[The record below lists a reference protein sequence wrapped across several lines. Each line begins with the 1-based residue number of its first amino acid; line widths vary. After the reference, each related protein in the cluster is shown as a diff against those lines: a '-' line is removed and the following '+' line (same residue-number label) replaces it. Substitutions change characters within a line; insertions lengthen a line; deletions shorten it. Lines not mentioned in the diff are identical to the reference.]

1 MQTIL
6 YEPYERKAG
15 HPGTPHELARG
26 ECLASERFAWRGGSP
41 FRFDQDIR
49 GIRAAIPKVQANATI
64 GQLRDS
70 GRDRAGRQIP
80 SGGGDD
86 RVARAGPAAIED
98 QIIPVE
104 PVAGDRKSVV

>member
-70 GRDRAGRQIP
+70 GRGPAGPQITYGRQHGTA
-80 SGGGDD
+80 SGTPPG
-86 RVARAGPAAIED
+86 AIAD
-98 QIIPVE
+98 PLH
-104 PVAGDRKSVV
+104 PP